1 MGRKIN
7 TEANLCLH
15 FNGKDGR
22 SLTQPLPPSSK
33 PPAAADRHQIFEQ
46 IALEKLRSGGDTS
59 KAVGFLPLPVRL
71 TAIVAVSITG
81 LGVLWA
87 CLARVPVQ
95 VNGIASIAPQV
106 QVSSAMAQVGGVV
119 AYQVSGVGPDRLSPA
134 QRQRNQALATYWGED
149 WELELSS
156 FERLNELALAVLAPM
171 EGQSLVMPESL
182 EGNEVIDNLQDSEA
196 AYQNLHLKANTIIA
210 RVDNAAAMQELD
222 AVRLTTQPK
231 LKIDQSIVNDRNQ
244 RASNYSSVGDLLTR
258 QRERQLKELEERE
271 ALFQRLQSLWNKGY
285 VSTAQLL
292 QEQAVI
298 NGLRNQVLQ
307 IDRERLNTEFSSTDQ
322 RQQAEQTKLNS
333 LQIRN
338 QLQAALV
345 AYMTK
350 VYTFAPP
357 SGMYIVSRSIRN
369 GMEVKPGDELFT
381 YSAERPTLPQVIPV
395 FVDAATSQQLGEG
408 MQVLVTPKGIS
419 RAQYGGIV
427 GVVDEV
433 GKLPLPPEGIAAF
446 AGGRTLASSV
456 QQSVGGAYLVRV
468 KLEQAEPAY
477 CRQMLSLRCYR
488 WSTKRRP
495 PFPVRLGTL
504 ADVQINVQYQRPIE
518 FVMPALRQ
526 ALGLV
531 VENR

>member
-1 MGRKIN
+1 LSQPDLTAPN
-7 TEANLCLH
+7 T
-15 FNGKDGR
+15 
-22 SLTQPLPPSSK
+22 
-33 PPAAADRHQIFEQ
+33 PAAADRHRIFEQ

-71 TAIVAVSITG
+71 TAMVAVSITG

-87 CLARVPVQ
+87 CVAKVPVQ
-95 VNGIASIAPQV
+95 VNGIASVAPQV
-106 QVSSAMAQVGGVV
+106 QVSSAIAQVGGVV
-119 AYQVSGVGPDRLSPA
+119 AYQVSGAGPDRLSPA
-134 QRQRNQALATYWGED
+134 QIQRNQALSTYWGEEWD
-149 WELELSS
+149 LELSG
-156 FERLNELALAVLAPM
+156 FTRLNVLALAALAPM

-182 EGNEVIDNLQDSEA
+182 EGNEMIDNLQQSELV
-196 AYQNLHLKANTIIA
+196 YQKLRFKPNTIIA
-210 RVDNAAAMQELD
+210 RVENAAAMQELD

-244 RASNYSSVGDLLTR
+244 RATNYGSVVNLLIQ
-258 QRERQLKELEERE
+258 QRARQLTELEERE

-292 QEQAVI
+292 QEQALI

-307 IDRERLNTEFSSTDQ
+307 IDRERLNTEFSGTDQ
-322 RQQAEQTKLNS
+322 RQQAEQTMLNS

-345 AYMTK
+345 AYMAK
-350 VYTFAPP
+350 VYAFAPP
-357 SGMYIVSRSIRN
+357 TGMYIVSRSIRN

-381 YSAERPTLPQVIPV
+381 YSAQKPTLPRVIPV

-456 QQSVGGAYLVRV
+456 LQYVGGAYLVRV

-477 CRQMLSLRCYR
+477 CQQMLSLRCYR

-504 ADVQINVQYQRPIE
+504 ADVQINIQYKRPIE

-526 ALGLV
+526 AAGLV

>member
-1 MGRKIN
+1 MER
-7 TEANLCLH
+7 
-15 FNGKDGR
+15 
-22 SLTQPLPPSSK
+22 
-33 PPAAADRHQIFEQ
+33 
-46 IALEKLRSGGDTS
+46 LRSGGDTS
-59 KAVGFLPLPVRL
+59 KPVGFLPLPVRL
-71 TAIVAVSITG
+71 SAVVAVSITS

-95 VNGIASIAPQV
+95 VDGVASIAPEV
-106 QVSSAMAQVGGVV
+106 QVSSATARVDGVL
-119 AYQVSGVGPDRLSPA
+119 AYQVSGVGPNRLSPK
-134 QRQRNQALATYWGED
+134 QRQRNKTLTQYWGED
-149 WELELSS
+149 WDQQLSS
-156 FERLNELALAVLAPM
+156 ARLNELALAALAPM
-171 EGQSLVMPESL
+171 EGQSLLMPESL
-182 EGNEVIDNLQDSEA
+182 VGQQSIDNLQQSAA
-196 AYQNLHLKANTIIA
+196 AYQKLHFKANTIIA

-222 AVRLTTQPK
+222 TIRITTQPK
-231 LKIDQSIVNDRNQ
+231 LQIDQSIVSDRNQ
-244 RASNYSSVGDLLTR
+244 RAGNFGRISDLLAR
-258 QRERQLKELEERE
+258 QKARQQEELQERE
-271 ALFQRLQSLWNKGY
+271 ALFQRLQALWSEGY

-292 QEQAVI
+292 QEQSVI

-307 IDRERLNTEFSSTDQ
+307 IDRERLNTDFGGTDQ
-322 RQQAEQTKLNS
+322 RQQAEQTRLGS
-333 LQIRN
+333 LQTTN

-345 AYMTK
+345 AYMDR

-357 SGMYIVSRSIRN
+357 SGMYILSSSIRN

-381 YSAERPTLPQVIPV
+381 YTVDKPILPQIIPV
-395 FVDAATSQQLGEG
+395 FVDASTSQQLGEG

-419 RAQYGGIV
+419 RAQYGGIL

-446 AGGRTLASSV
+446 AGGRTLANSI
-456 QQSVGGAYLVRV
+456 QQSIGSAYLVRV
-468 KLEQAEPAY
+468 RLQQAEPTY
-477 CRQMLSLRCYR
+477 CQQMLSLRCYR

-504 ADVQINVQYQRPIE
+504 ADVQINVQYKHPIE

>member
-1 MGRKIN
+1 L
-7 TEANLCLH
+7 TE
-15 FNGKDGR
+15 
-22 SLTQPLPPSSK
+22 PLPPTPKST
-33 PPAAADRHQIFEQ
+33 AAADRHQIFEQ

-59 KAVGFLPLPVRL
+59 KPVGFLPLPVRL
-71 TAIVAVSITG
+71 TTVVAVSITG
-81 LGVLWA
+81 FGVLWA

-95 VNGIASIAPQV
+95 VNGLASISPEV
-106 QVSSAMAQVGGVV
+106 QVSSAIARVDGVL
-119 AYQVSGVGPDRLSPA
+119 AYQVSGVGPNRLSPA
-134 QRQRNQALATYWGED
+134 QRQRNQLLSQYWGED
-149 WELELSS
+149 WDQQLSS
-156 FERLNELALAVLAPM
+156 SRLNALALAALAPI
-171 EGQSLVMPESL
+171 EGQRLLMPESS
-182 EGNEVIDNLQDSEA
+182 EGKENIDNLGESEA
-196 AYQNLHLKANTIIA
+196 NYQKLHFKANTIIA

-222 AVRLTTQPK
+222 AIRITTLPK
-231 LKIDQSIVNDRNQ
+231 LQIDRSIVSDRTQ
-244 RASNYSSVGDLLTR
+244 RAGNFGTISNLLANQKSQQR
-258 QRERQLKELEERE
+258 QELQERE
-271 ALFQRLQSLWNKGY
+271 ELFQRLQTLWRKGY

-292 QEQAVI
+292 QEQSVI

-307 IDRERLNTEFSSTDQ
+307 IDRERLNADFSGTDQ
-322 RQQAEQTKLNS
+322 RQQAEETRLSS
-333 LQIRN
+333 LQSTN

-345 AYMTK
+345 AYMDK
-350 VYTFAPP
+350 VFTFSPS

-381 YSAERPTLPQVIPV
+381 YSVEKPILPQAVPV
-395 FVDAATSQQLGEG
+395 FVDAATSQQLAEG
-408 MQVLVTPKGIS
+408 MQVLLTPKGIS

-427 GVVDEV
+427 GEVVEV

-446 AGGRTLASSV
+446 AGGRTLAASI

-468 KLEQAEPAY
+468 KLQQAEPAF
-477 CRQMLSLRCYR
+477 CQQMLSLRCYR

-504 ADVQINVQYQRPIE
+504 ADVQINVQYKRPIE

>member
-1 MGRKIN
+1 M
-7 TEANLCLH
+7 
-15 FNGKDGR
+15 
-22 SLTQPLPPSSK
+22 SQPHPTPSK
-33 PPAAADRHQIFEQ
+33 APAAADRHQIFEQ
-46 IALEKLRSGGDTS
+46 VALEKLRSGGDTS
-59 KAVGFLPLPVRL
+59 KAAGFLPLPVRL
-71 TAIVAVSITG
+71 TAIVGVSITG

-87 CLARVPVQ
+87 CLAKVPVQ
-95 VNGIASIAPQV
+95 VNGIASLAPQV
-106 QVSSAMAQVGGVV
+106 QVSSAIAQVGGVV
-119 AYQVSGVGPDRLSPA
+119 AYQVSGMGPDRLSAA
-134 QRQRNQALATYWGED
+134 QRQRNQALRTYWGEE
-149 WELELSS
+149 WELELSG
-156 FERLNELALAVLAPM
+156 FTRLNDLALAALAPM

-182 EGNEVIDNLQDSEA
+182 EGNEMIDNLEQSKTV
-196 AYQNLHLKANTIIA
+196 YQKLHFKPNAIIA
-210 RVDNAAAMQELD
+210 RVENAAAMQELD
-222 AVRLTTQPK
+222 AVRITTQPK
-231 LKIDQSIVNDRNQ
+231 LKIDQSILNDRNQ
-244 RASNYSSVGDLLTR
+244 RASNYSSVGDLLIR
-258 QRERQLKELEERE
+258 QKGRQLKELEERE
-271 ALFQRLQSLWNKGY
+271 ALFQRLQSLWHKGY

-292 QEQAVI
+292 QEQAII

-307 IDRERLNTEFSSTDQ
+307 IDREQLNTEFSGTDQ

-333 LQIRN
+333 FQVRN
-338 QLQAALV
+338 ELQAALV
-345 AYMTK
+345 AYMSR

-357 SGMYIVSRSIRN
+357 TGMYIVSRSIRN

-381 YSAERPTLPQVIPV
+381 YSAQRPTLPEVIPV

-446 AGGRTLASSV
+446 AGGRTLASTV
-456 QQSVGGAYLVRV
+456 QQNVGGSYLVRV
-468 KLEQAEPAY
+468 KLEQTEPHY
-477 CRQMLSLRCYR
+477 CQQMLSLRCYR

-504 ADVQINVQYQRPIE
+504 ADVQINVQYKHPIE

>member
-1 MGRKIN
+1 
-7 TEANLCLH
+7 LSQPH
-15 FNGKDGR
+15 
-22 SLTQPLPPSSK
+22 LTASK
-33 PPAAADRHQIFEQ
+33 TPAAADRHQIFER

-71 TAIVAVSITG
+71 TAIVALSITG

-87 CLARVPVQ
+87 CLAKVPVQ
-95 VNGIASIAPQV
+95 VNGIASLAPQV
-106 QVSSAMAQVGGVV
+106 QVSSAIAQVGGVV
-119 AYQVSGVGPDRLSPA
+119 AYQVSGAGPDRLTPA
-134 QRQRNQALATYWGED
+134 QIQRNQALATYWGEQWD
-149 WELELSS
+149 LELSG
-156 FERLNELALAVLAPM
+156 FTRLNDLALSALAPM

-182 EGNEVIDNLQDSEA
+182 EGNEMIDNLQKSEVV
-196 AYQNLHLKANTIIA
+196 YQKLRFKPHAIIA

-222 AVRLTTQPK
+222 AVRLTSHPK
-231 LKIDQSIVNDRNQ
+231 LKVDQSIVNDRNQ
-244 RASNYSSVGDLLTR
+244 RASSYGRVGDLLIR
-258 QRERQLKELEERE
+258 QRARQLRELEERE
-271 ALFQRLQSLWNKGY
+271 ALSQRLQSLWNKGY

-307 IDRERLNTEFSSTDQ
+307 IDRERLNTEFSGTDQ
-322 RQQAEQTKLNS
+322 RQQAEQSKVNS

-338 QLQAALV
+338 QLQASLV
-345 AYMTK
+345 AYMAK
-350 VYTFAPP
+350 VYAFAPP
-357 SGMYIVSRSIRN
+357 TGMYIVSRAIRN

-381 YSAERPTLPQVIPV
+381 YSAERPTLPRVIPV

-419 RAQYGGIV
+419 RAEYGGIV

-433 GKLPLPPEGIAAF
+433 GKLPLPPEGLAAF

-456 QQSVGGAYLVRV
+456 QQNAGGAYLVRV
-468 KLEQAEPAY
+468 KLEQAEPAF
-477 CRQMLSLRCYR
+477 CQQMLSLRCYR

-504 ADVQINVQYQRPIE
+504 ADVQINVRYKRPIE

-526 ALGLV
+526 AVGLV

>member
-1 MGRKIN
+1 
-7 TEANLCLH
+7 
-15 FNGKDGR
+15 
-22 SLTQPLPPSSK
+22 
-33 PPAAADRHQIFEQ
+33 
-46 IALEKLRSGGDTS
+46 
-59 KAVGFLPLPVRL
+59 
-71 TAIVAVSITG
+71 
-81 LGVLWA
+81 
-87 CLARVPVQ
+87 
-95 VNGIASIAPQV
+95 V
-106 QVSSAMAQVGGVV
+106 QVSSAIAQVGGVV
-119 AYQVSGVGPDRLSPA
+119 AYQVSGMGPDRLSPA
-134 QRQRNQALATYWGED
+134 QRRRNQALAIYWGEEWD
-149 WELELSS
+149 LDLAS
-156 FERLNELALAVLAPM
+156 FTRLNDLALAALAPM
-171 EGQSLVMPESL
+171 EGQRLVMPESL
-182 EGNEVIDNLQDSEA
+182 EGNEMIDNLQQSEA
-196 AYQNLHLKANTIIA
+196 VYQKLHFKPFAVIA

-222 AVRLTTQPK
+222 AIRVTTQPK

-244 RASNYSSVGDLLTR
+244 RASNYITIGSLIGR
-258 QRERQLKELEERE
+258 QKTRQLKELDERE

-307 IDRERLNTEFSSTDQ
+307 IDREQINTEFNSTDQ

-333 LQIRN
+333 LQTRN

-345 AYMTK
+345 AYMAK
-350 VYTFAPP
+350 VYAFSPP
-357 SGMYIVSRSIRN
+357 TGMYIVSRSIRN

-419 RAQYGGIV
+419 RAQYGGIM

-456 QQSVGGAYLVRV
+456 QQSVGGTYLVRV

-477 CRQMLSLRCYR
+477 CQQMLSLRCYR

>member
-1 MGRKIN
+1 MLTCVCI
-7 TEANLCLH
+7 H
-15 FNGKDGR
+15 GKVCR
-22 SLTQPLPPSSK
+22 SLTQPQPPSSK

-46 IALEKLRSGGDTS
+46 IALEKLRNGGDTS
-59 KAVGFLPLPVRL
+59 KPVGFLPLPVRL
-71 TAIVAVSITG
+71 TAMAAVSITG

-95 VNGIASIAPQV
+95 VNGIGSIAPQV
-106 QVSSAMAQVGGVV
+106 QVSSATAKVDGVV
-119 AYQVSGVGPDRLSPA
+119 AYQVSGVGPDRLSSA
-134 QRQRNQALATYWGED
+134 QLQRNQALATFWGED
-149 WELELSS
+149 WDLELVS
-156 FERLNELALAVLAPM
+156 FVRLNDLALAALAPM
-171 EGQSLVMPESL
+171 EGQRLVMPESL
-182 EGNEVIDNLQDSEA
+182 EGNEVIDNLQQSEA
-196 AYQNLHLKANTIIA
+196 GYQKLHFKANTIIA

-222 AVRLTTQPK
+222 AVRLTTEPK

-244 RASNYSSVGDLLTR
+244 RASNYRSVGDLLTR

-307 IDRERLNTEFSSTDQ
+307 IDRERLNTEFSSIDQ

-381 YSAERPTLPQVIPV
+381 YSAEKPTLPQVIPV
-395 FVDAATSQQLGEG
+395 FVDAATSQQLGDG

-419 RAQYGGIV
+419 RAQYGGIL
-427 GVVDEV
+427 GVVEEV
-433 GKLPLPPEGIAAF
+433 GKLPLPREGIAAF
-446 AGGRTLASSV
+446 AGGQTLASSV

-468 KLEQAEPAY
+468 KLQQAEPAY
-477 CRQMLSLRCYR
+477 CQQMLSLRCYR

-495 PFPVRLGTL
+495 PLPVRLGTL